1 MPNLRL
7 RVGADDLQVPG
18 GHEEGVHLLRRGL
31 VEQRGQEHPQVEVQ
45 GLGAPAVHA
54 ARAAAGWRQGRGR
67 EEAWGE

>member
-54 ARAAAGWRQGRGR
+54 ARAAAGRREGGGR
-67 EEAWGE
+67 EEEWRE